1 MYNLKLCFIGLGIHE
16 GFNEKLI
23 KSVTSF
29 EAALAYLQGLSTFD
43 ADRKLAS
50 VSIELAD
57 N

>member
-1 MYNLKLCFIGLGIHE
+1 LGVHE
-16 GFNEKLI
+16 GVNDELI

-57 N
+57 K

>member
-1 MYNLKLCFIGLGIHE
+1 MYNLKLCFVGLGVHE
-16 GFNEKLI
+16 GVNEELT

-29 EAALAYLQGLSTFD
+29 EAALAYLQGLSDFD
-43 ADRKLAS
+43 ADRKLAG

>member
-1 MYNLKLCFIGLGIHE
+1 MYNLKLCFVGLGVHE
-16 GFNEKLI
+16 GVNDELI

-29 EAALAYLQGLSTFD
+29 EAALAYLQGLSAFD
-43 ADRKLAS
+43 TDRKLAS